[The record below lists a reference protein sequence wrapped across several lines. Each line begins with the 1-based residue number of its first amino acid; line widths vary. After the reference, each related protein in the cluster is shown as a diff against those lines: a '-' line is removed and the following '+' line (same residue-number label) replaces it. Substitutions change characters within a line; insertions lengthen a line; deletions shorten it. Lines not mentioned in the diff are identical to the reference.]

1 MFVTKW
7 SFAAL
12 DQGII
17 KIATNAPRNMAAYF
31 YDQTGLKW
39 AVQKFKKQ

>member
-7 SFAAL
+7 SFAAF
-12 DQGII
+12 DQGI
-17 KIATNAPRNMAAYF
+17 AQFVVSAPRNMAAYF

-39 AVQKFKKQ
+39 VVQKIKQI

>member
-12 DQGII
+12 DQGIA
-17 KIATNAPRNMAAYF
+17 KLVVNAPRNMIAYF

-39 AVQKFKKQ
+39 TVQKFKKH